1 MDAHQLAGQLL
12 TMAARTRIIAALALA
27 TLVLIAEGCGTII
40 APHGSGADQAA
51 ERPTAVATLGRFTQ
65 GSRGQIWGYARR
77 WPIDGQESLE
87 ETPDPSFT
95 YVIDYQV
102 VETSYIDKN
111 VRMPTRA
118 EGVRRIYFH
127 PGGVRIALGDVSLCV
142 NGEPIAVEQIRITF
156 EYLPEFRQLKLR
168 MIAHQTSSRPFD
180 YDGRTINPAP
190 QHDESFEM
198 FGRYSAQYRGLLLT
212 SAGT

>member
-1 MDAHQLAGQLL
+1 MDVHQLAGQFL
-12 TMAARTRIIAALALA
+12 TMAAPTRIVAALALA
-27 TLVLIAEGCGTII
+27 LIAAGCGTI
-40 APHGSGADQAA
+40 PGTRGSRTEQAA

-77 WPIDGQESLE
+77 WPIDGQEPLE

-102 VETSYIDKN
+102 VETGYIDKG

-142 NGEPIAVEQIRITF
+142 NGEPIAVE
-156 EYLPEFRQLKLR
+156 
-168 MIAHQTSSRPFD
+168 
-180 YDGRTINPAP
+180 
-190 QHDESFEM
+190 
-198 FGRYSAQYRGLLLT
+198 
-212 SAGT
+212 